1 MDRQVL
7 ASLQKVSRSFFLD
20 DVEIKALIDISLE
33 VYNGEFLALQGTSGS
48 GKTTLLN
55 VLGLVESF
63 DLGLFMFRGADIS
76 LHSEYEKTELRRSS
90 LGYVFQ
96 NFNLLSAITAI
107 ENVEYPLFLLDRRA
121 NKKQIRAKATEILEL
136 VGMGSFA
143 KHKPSQLSGGQRQRV
158 AIARALVKNPSLVL
172 ADEPTANLDSKNAE
186 QIISLLK
193 TLNEQL
199 STTIILATHDK
210 QMASAACRHIFLSDG
225 KIISDVRQKNAP

>member
-33 VYNGEFLALQGTSGS
+33 VYKGEFLALQGTSGS

-76 LHSEYEKTELRRSS
+76 LYSEYEKTELRRSS

-121 NKKQIRAKATEILEL
+121 KKKQIRAKATEILEL
-136 VGMGSFA
+136 VGMGGFA

-199 STTIILATHDK
+199 STTIILATMTNRWLAQLVDTFSLATVK
-210 QMASAACRHIFLSDG
+210 FFRT
-225 KIISDVRQKNAP
+225 